1 MIQRVLFTGREVT
14 HFMSKRLLLAVFAIT
29 ILAAAASAQSN
40 GATSAKEPDPNVFL
54 DNHRPLIE
62 KKQKAATSRNITGKV
77 VDDTG
82 QPLEGAL
89 VTLTD
94 SKTHVRTTAI
104 TKKDGR
110 YNFDDL
116 TFNNDYEL
124 QARYKDLPSPV
135 RKLSQYD
142 HTTNV
147 VRILEIASDT
157 PPATEAKK

>member
-1 MIQRVLFTGREVT
+1 MR
-14 HFMSKRLLLAVFAIT
+14 KRLLLSFSLVFIAT
-29 ILAAAASAQSN
+29 LAAGAQSS
-40 GATSAKEPDPNVFL
+40 GANAERDPNPNVFL
-54 DNHRPLIE
+54 DNHRPLTG
-62 KKQKAATSRNITGKV
+62 KKNKPPTTRSLSGKV

-94 SKTHVRTTAI
+94 GKTHTKTTAF

-116 TFNNDYEL
+116 SFNIDYEL
-124 QARYKDLPSPV
+124 QARYKDSVSSP

-142 HTTNV
+142 HNASV
-147 VRILEIASDT
+147 VRILEVAVDE

>member
-1 MIQRVLFTGREVT
+1 
-14 HFMSKRLLLAVFAIT
+14 MSHRLLLT
-29 ILAAAASAQSN
+29 IFSIAMLGATASAQSN
-40 GATSAKEPDPNVFL
+40 GATAEKDPNPNVFL
-54 DNHRPLIE
+54 DNKRPMIE
-62 KKQKAATSRNITGKV
+62 KKQKAPTSRTVTGKV

-94 SKTHVRTTAI
+94 SKTHAKTTAI

-110 YNFDDL
+110 YNFADL
-116 TFNNDYEL
+116 SFSIDYEV
-124 QARYKDLPSPV
+124 QARFKDSLSPV

-142 HTTNV
+142 HTASA
-147 VRILEIASDT
+147 VRILEIADT

>member
-1 MIQRVLFTGREVT
+1 MLRQYQLF
-14 HFMSKRLLLAVFAIT
+14 LIFAAMVACT
-29 ILAAAASAQSN
+29 AASAQTASTQN
-40 GATSAKEPDPNVFL
+40 GATADRDPNPNVFL
-54 DNHRPLIE
+54 DNHRPLIG
-62 KKQKAATSRNITGKV
+62 KKQKAPTTRSVTGKV

-94 SKTHVRTTAI
+94 VKTHEKTTVI

-116 TFNNDYEL
+116 SFTLDYEL
-124 QARYKDLPSPV
+124 QARYKDGVSST

-142 HTTNV
+142 HAATA
-147 VRILEIASDT
+147 VRILEIGDE
-157 PPATEAKK
+157 PPAAEAKK

>member
-1 MIQRVLFTGREVT
+1 
-14 HFMSKRLLLAVFAIT
+14 MSKRLLLAIFSIAILSAT
-29 ILAAAASAQSN
+29 ARAQSS
-40 GATSAKEPDPNVFL
+40 GATAEHDPNPNVFL
-54 DNHRPLIE
+54 DNHRPLIG
-62 KKQKAATSRNITGKV
+62 KKDKAPTSRTVTGKV

-94 SKTHVRTTAI
+94 GKTHAKTTAI

-116 TFNNDYEL
+116 SFTIDYEV
-124 QARYKDLPSPV
+124 QARYKDSVSPV

-142 HTTNV
+142 HNASV

-157 PPATEAKK
+157 APASEAKK

>member
-1 MIQRVLFTGREVT
+1 
-14 HFMSKRLLLAVFAIT
+14 MSKLLLSF
-29 ILAAAASAQSN
+29 ILLTAASTCAFAQTAPSQTGSTEDAN
-40 GATSAKEPDPNVFL
+40 GYATLN
-54 DNHRPLIE
+54 NHRPLIQKKE
-62 KKQKAATSRNITGKV
+62 KAPTSRTLTGKV

-94 SKTHVRTTAI
+94 IKAHQKTTVI

-116 TFNNDYEL
+116 SFTLDYEV
-124 QARYKDLPSPV
+124 QAKFKDGTSPA

-142 HTTNV
+142 HTANV
-147 VRILEIASDT
+147 VRILEIAS
-157 PPATEAKK
+157 PPEPAAEAKK

>member
-1 MIQRVLFTGREVT
+1 
-14 HFMSKRLLLAVFAIT
+14 MSKRLLLTIFAIAVLSGT
-29 ILAAAASAQSN
+29 ASAQSN
-40 GATSAKEPDPNVFL
+40 GATAPKDPDPNVFL

-62 KKQKAATSRNITGKV
+62 KKQKAATTRSVTGKV

-94 SKTHVRTTAI
+94 SKTHVKTTAI

-110 YNFDDL
+110 YNFEDL
-116 TFNNDYEL
+116 SFTIDYEV
-124 QARYKDLPSPV
+124 QARYKESVSPV

-142 HTTNV
+142 HTVNV
-147 VRILEIASDT
+147 VRILEIASDA
-157 PPATEAKK
+157 PPATDAKK

>member
-1 MIQRVLFTGREVT
+1 
-14 HFMSKRLLLAVFAIT
+14 MSRSLLLPMLLVALLSAT
-29 ILAAAASAQSN
+29 AWAQSN
-40 GATSAKEPDPNVFL
+40 GATAPKDPDPNVFL

-62 KKQKAATSRNITGKV
+62 KKQKPATTRSVTGKV

-94 SKTHVRTTAI
+94 SKTHVKTTAI

-110 YNFDDL
+110 YNFGEL
-116 TFNNDYEL
+116 SFTIDYEI
-124 QARYKDLPSPV
+124 QARYKDSVSPV

-142 HTTNV
+142 HTVNV
-147 VRILEIASDT
+147 VRILEIASDA
-157 PPATEAKK
+157 PPVSDAKK

>member
-1 MIQRVLFTGREVT
+1 
-14 HFMSKRLLLAVFAIT
+14 MSKHLLLAFISLFFVSV
-29 ILAAAASAQSN
+29 LATAQSN
-40 GATSAKEPDPNVFL
+40 GATAAKDPDPSVFL

-62 KKQKAATSRNITGKV
+62 KKQKAASTRNITGKV

-94 SKTHVRTTAI
+94 SKTHVKTTAI

-116 TFNNDYEL
+116 SFNNDYEV
-124 QARYKDLPSPV
+124 QARYKEAVSGV

-142 HTTNV
+142 HTANV
-147 VRILEIASDT
+147 VRILEIADA
-157 PPATEAKK
+157 PPPVEAKK

>member
-1 MIQRVLFTGREVT
+1 MR
-14 HFMSKRLLLAVFAIT
+14 RLLLAIFSIG
-29 ILAAAASAQSN
+29 ILSAAAAAQSG
-40 GATSAKEPDPNVFL
+40 GATAEHDPDPNVFL

-62 KKQKAATSRNITGKV
+62 KKQKPATTRTVTGKV

-94 SKTHVRTTAI
+94 MKTHAKTTAI

-110 YNFDDL
+110 YNFEDL
-116 TFNNDYEL
+116 SFTLDYEV
-124 QARYKDLPSPV
+124 QARYKDAQSPV

-142 HTTNV
+142 HTANV
-147 VRILEIASDT
+147 VRILEIAMET
-157 PPATEAKK
+157 APASEAKK

>member
-1 MIQRVLFTGREVT
+1 
-14 HFMSKRLLLAVFAIT
+14 MSERLLLTIFSIAVLSAT
-29 ILAAAASAQSN
+29 ASAQSN
-40 GATSAKEPDPNVFL
+40 GATAPKDPDPNVFL
-54 DNHRPLIE
+54 DNHRPMIE
-62 KKQKAATSRNITGKV
+62 KKQKAPTSRTVTGKV

-94 SKTHVRTTAI
+94 GKTHAKTTAI

-110 YNFDDL
+110 YNFEDL
-116 TFNNDYEL
+116 SFTIDYEV
-124 QARYKDLPSPV
+124 QARYKDSLSPV

-142 HTTNV
+142 HTANV

-157 PPATEAKK
+157 PPAAEAKK